1 MLGALFDDLAGVP
14 SDGDAPLVLEGRFV
28 RPPYFERDSV
38 RPPDADLRA
47 FVARLVA
54 DSVPRALARDLAR
67 VSSTRDSVSLPIP
80 TRRVVVLD
88 TVLTFGP
95 PSPKS
100 ETARRLLRFQQ
111 AYAPFPELVGVSH
124 VAFSRDG
131 RMAAVYIER
140 FSDVLS
146 ARGDVTILERT
157 RDGWRVKRGI
167 TLWIS

>member
-1 MLGALFDDLAGVP
+1 VTSACRRAFSCLVVLFTASACGRIDFDRDKEERAVLGALFDDLAGVP
-14 SDGDAPLVLEGRFV
+14 GDGDAPLVLEGRFV

-67 VSSTRDSVSLPIP
+67 VSGTRDSVSLPIP

-100 ETARRLLRFQQ
+100 ETAWPQSTSSGS
-111 AYAPFPELVGVSH
+111 PTS
-124 VAFSRDG
+124 
-131 RMAAVYIER
+131 
-140 FSDVLS
+140 
-146 ARGDVTILERT
+146 
-157 RDGWRVKRGI
+157 
-167 TLWIS
+167 